1 MIVKIGKNEFKLI
14 RKPEIFID
22 MEHGNI
28 LIVINL
34 EDSEEKLYELK
45 AHINRNKCSIELL
58 QKNTNIRGVYYD

>member
-14 RKPEIFID
+14 RKPEISID

-34 EDSEEKLYELK
+34 TDDEEKIYELK
-45 AHINRNKCSIELL
+45 TRISYNNQHCHIQLL
-58 QKNTNIRGVYYD
+58 RKE

>member
-14 RKPEIFID
+14 RKPEISFD

-34 EDSEEKLYELK
+34 KDSEEKLYELK
-45 AHINRNKCSIELL
+45 AHIHRNKCSIELL
-58 QKNTNIRGVYYD
+58 QKNTNIKGCFK

>member
-14 RKPEIFID
+14 RKPEISID

-34 EDSEEKLYELK
+34 EDSEEKIYELK
-45 AHINRNKCSIELL
+45 TRISYNNQHCHIQLL
-58 QKNTNIRGVYYD
+58 RKE